1 MMMAKYDKK
10 KRVEYEAPN
19 DEYFW
24 KHRHEIWALHPD
36 MIIEEPEHLKRL
48 RKKVDTNEKDK

>member
-1 MMMAKYDKK
+1 MAKYNKK
-10 KRVEYEAPN
+10 KRAEYEAPN

-24 KHRHEIWALHPD
+24 KNRHEIWKMHPD

-48 RKKVDTNEKDK
+48 RKKEKASEE